1 MSGKATM
8 VDLSSERAKKAR
20 LAYRLGGSWVGSL
33 LWLAVLVLAAG
44 GLVLALFGHQPVGWL
59 LVGLAGIPFMLSL
72 WIEGDLHNLPPQPKG
87 STLDSRIHADILGRL
102 HANMTPH
109 QLSRA
114 IMQLPGGR
122 FFVVRFGFGTEFL
135 PSLAS
140 HDAKDTPAIWEDAER
155 LRAQIGATSIDSS
168 LVAVALVR
176 SIPHIESQLAN
187 LQLDKDDIVIGAR
200 WYHHIQE
207 LTAAEQR
214 QSKIA
219 GGIGRDWSF
228 GFSPLLGKF
237 GVNVSDQVSYGGLL
251 HRDLG
256 GHQAVHAQIMQLL
269 TQGARRNVVLVGPFG
284 AGKTTIVR
292 ALAKKLL
299 AAGNDV
305 PPSLKYR
312 QIIEL
317 DPSVLISQAKG
328 RGDLELLVQHLCLEA
343 IKSKNVIL
351 FMDESQ
357 LFFEDAH
364 GSVNLS
370 NILLPILE
378 GGALQVLFAMD
389 ESHWQRIA
397 LHSTALSQYMN
408 RLTVQP
414 TNKED
419 TMLVL
424 QDQALV
430 NEYRHKVL
438 YTHQALESAYDISN
452 RYMNEQAM
460 PGRALK
466 LLESAANYAQDG
478 VVTVHSVQQAV
489 EQTQGVK
496 VGTADTA
503 TEREMLLNLE
513 DLIHRRMI
521 NQTRAVSVVSD
532 ALRRARAGVRNTQRP
547 IGTFMFLGPTG
558 VGKTELAKS
567 LAATYFGGEDH
578 MVRIDLNEYV
588 RAADVSRLLADAA
601 TDSDSLTAQ
610 IGRQPF
616 SVVLLDE
623 VEKAHDAVL
632 STLLQMLDEG
642 ILRDVNNRE
651 VSFRDAIIIATSNA
665 GADRIR
671 KHIEAGEQL
680 EQFEQSFTDELITD
694 NVFKPEFLNRFD
706 EIVLF
711 RPLNQDE
718 LLQVVDLI
726 LAGLNKNLAHQKVA
740 VAVADDAKRML
751 VAAGYDP
758 RLGARPMRRMVQ
770 RVVENLVAKRMLSGQ
785 IVPGDQI
792 TITATEVRAVLQA
805 K

>member
-1 MSGKATM
+1 MNSDA
-8 VDLSSERAKKAR
+8 VSLDLTSARAQKAR
-20 LAYRLGGSWVGSL
+20 LAYRFSGAWLNSL

-44 GLVLALFGHQPVGWL
+44 GLVIALFGSVPAGWL
-59 LVGLAGIPFMLSL
+59 LVGLAGVPFMLSM
-72 WIEGDLHNLPPQPKG
+72 WIEGDLHSVPPQPDG
-87 STLDSRIHADILGRL
+87 TTLDSRIHADILGRL
-102 HANMTPH
+102 HADMTPQ
-109 QLSRA
+109 QLSRE
-114 IMQLPGGR
+114 IMRLPGGR
-122 FFVVRFGFGTEFL
+122 FFVLRFGFGTEFL
-135 PSLAS
+135 PSLTS
-140 HDAKDTPAIWEDAER
+140 HDAKDLASIWEDAER
-155 LRAQIGATSIDSS
+155 LRIQTGVQSIDSS

-176 SIPHIESQLAN
+176 SIPHIEGRLAA

-200 WYHHIQE
+200 WYHHIQD
-207 LTAAEQR
+207 LAAIEQQ

-237 GVNVSDQVSYGGLL
+237 GVNVSDQVSYGGFL
-251 HRDLG
+251 HRNLG
-256 GHQAVHAQIMQLL
+256 SHQAVHIQIMQLL
-269 TQGARRNVVLVGPFG
+269 TQGARRNAVLVGPFG

-299 AAGNDV
+299 SAGNDV

-328 RGDLELLVQHLCLEA
+328 RGELELLVQHLCVEA
-343 IKSKNVIL
+343 VKSKNVIL
-351 FMDESQ
+351 FMDEAQ
-357 LFFEDAH
+357 LFFEDAQ

-378 GGALQVLFAMD
+378 GGALQVIFAMD
-389 ESHWQRIA
+389 EQHWQRIV
-397 LHSTALSQYMN
+397 LHNTALSQYMN

-414 TNKED
+414 AGKED

-424 QDQALV
+424 QDQVLV

-438 YTHQALESAYDISN
+438 YMHQALEAAYDISN

-466 LLESAANYAQDG
+466 LLESAANYADNG
-478 VVTVHSVQQAV
+478 VVTVRSVQQAV

-503 TEREMLLNLE
+503 AERETLLNLE
-513 DLIHRRMI
+513 DIIHRRMI
-521 NQTRAVSVVSD
+521 NQTRAVTVVSD

-547 IGTFMFLGPTG
+547 IGTFLFLGPTG

-567 LAATYFGGEDH
+567 LAAAYFGGEDH

-588 RAADVSRLLADAA
+588 RADDVARLLADAA
-601 TDSDSLTAQ
+601 TDSNSLTAQ

-623 VEKAHDAVL
+623 VEKAHDTVT

-642 ILRDVNNRE
+642 ILRDANNRE
-651 VSFRDAIIIATSNA
+651 VSFRDAIVIATSNA

-671 KHIEAGEQL
+671 EHIQAGEQL
-680 EQFEQSFTDELITD
+680 EQFEQTFTNELISN
-694 NVFKPEFLNRFD
+694 NVFRPELLNRFD

-718 LLQVVDLI
+718 LVQVIDLI
-726 LAGLNKNLAHQKVA
+726 LAGLNKNLANQKISVA
-740 VAVADDAKRML
+740 VVNDAKRLL
-751 VAAGYDP
+751 VEAGYDP

-785 IVPGDQI
+785 IVPGDSI
-792 TITATEVRAVLQA
+792 TITAEEVQSILRST
-805 K
+805 